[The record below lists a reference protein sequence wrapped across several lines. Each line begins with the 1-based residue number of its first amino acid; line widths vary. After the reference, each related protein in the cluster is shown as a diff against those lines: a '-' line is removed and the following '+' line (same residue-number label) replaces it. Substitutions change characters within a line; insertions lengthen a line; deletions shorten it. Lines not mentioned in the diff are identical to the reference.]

1 MDDERRLGFIGV
13 VLNDRTAAPEVNRTL
28 GQYARVIRARMGVP
42 DAETSAAVIGLI
54 VEGDNQSIGALT
66 AKLGNIAGVEVK
78 SALTKKRVSPNQNIE
93 RN

>member
-1 MDDERRLGFIGV
+1 MDDEKRLGFIGV
-13 VLNDRTAAPEVNRTL
+13 VLNDRAAATEVNHTL

-54 VEGDNQSIGALT
+54 VEGDNQSLGALT

-78 SALTKKRVSPNQNIE
+78 SALAKKRQGPNQNVE